1 VGMIPGTILYVY
13 YGKLAGDVAALAG
26 GAAVA
31 RGPGYW
37 AVLALGLVASIVVA
51 TLVGRT
57 AKRALAEAVGT

>member
-1 VGMIPGTILYVY
+1 
-13 YGKLAGDVAALAG
+13 VAALAG

-37 AVLALGLVASIVVA
+37 LVLALGLVASVLVA
-51 TLVGRT
+51 TVVGRT